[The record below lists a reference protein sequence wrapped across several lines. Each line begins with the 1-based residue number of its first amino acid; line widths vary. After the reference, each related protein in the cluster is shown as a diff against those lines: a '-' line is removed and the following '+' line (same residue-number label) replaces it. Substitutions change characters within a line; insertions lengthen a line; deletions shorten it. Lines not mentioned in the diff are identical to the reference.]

1 MDLLI
6 SAILAFATLFFVA
19 YVQRKIPA
27 FTDSRKKILFTR
39 TLLVV
44 VGIAFGLAV
53 SFYMTQ
59 AAQKIISFIAAFGMV
74 HMPAAVILLVKTRR
88 GEGRS

>member
-6 SAILAFATLFFVA
+6 SAILAFATLFFAA
-19 YVQRKIPA
+19 YVHRQIPA
-27 FTDSRKKILFTR
+27 FTNSRKKILFTR
-39 TLLVV
+39 TLLVI
-44 VGIAFGLAV
+44 VGIAFGAAV
-53 SFYMTQ
+53 SFYTTQ

-74 HMPAAVILLVKTRR
+74 HMPAAIILMIKSRR